1 MSRQTGNE
9 LHPAL
14 RYAMQAHDDAGLH
27 GSAPAANAA
36 SAGDSCT
43 LESNMHC
50 SSPTASVQGPFSRK
64 RLPSPEVTTGSLS
77 TLAPSGKKACFSLYS
92 DFRQPQS
99 ILTAIHQHSNN
110 RHTPYPEHTALTSA
124 VTVED
129 DDDLDEAVSSF
140 RAPPGHIL
148 HPEDPAPDLSLP
160 LPTPV
165 NASIQSY
172 YRSQRG
178 TAHSS
183 AGILSFSPIPQQS
196 KGLPMNSPSL
206 VPRRQSV
213 PAYHTFATS
222 TAATGFRS
230 GQVSCVIKQ
239 HFRHSLISFGVTRL
253 WFLPQPCMYRTCST
267 IFHNLL

>member
-1 MSRQTGNE
+1 MSTQTGNK

-14 RYAMQAHDDAGLH
+14 RYALQAHNDAGLL
-27 GSAPAANAA
+27 GSASAA
-36 SAGDSCT
+36 SAPTAGDSYT
-43 LESNMHC
+43 LESNTHC

-124 VTVED
+124 VTVDD

-140 RAPPGHIL
+140 RAPPGHTL

-160 LPTPV
+160 LPMSFNP
-165 NASIQSY
+165 SIQSY

-178 TAHSS
+178 TGHSS
-183 AGILSFSPIPQQS
+183 AGILSFSSTPQQS
-196 KGLPMNSPSL
+196 GVPMYSPSL
-206 VPRRQSV
+206 VPRRQSM
-213 PAYHTFATS
+213 PAHHTFATS
-222 TAATGFRS
+222 LAATGSGS
-230 GQVSCVIKQ
+230 GQVSCEVIQ
-239 HFRHSLISFGVTRL
+239 NFRHSALVKPDCGFCLNPAYTA
-253 WFLPQPCMYRTCST
+253 
-267 IFHNLL
+267 FHSLL

>member
-1 MSRQTGNE
+1 MSTQTGNE

-14 RYAMQAHDDAGLH
+14 RYAMQAHNDAGLH
-27 GSAPAANAA
+27 SSAPAVSAPT
-36 SAGDSCT
+36 AGDSYT
-43 LESNMHC
+43 LESNTHC

-99 ILTAIHQHSNN
+99 ILTGIHQHSIN

-140 RAPPGHIL
+140 RAPPGL
-148 HPEDPAPDLSLP
+148 VRHPEDPAPDLSLP
-160 LPTPV
+160 LSTPV
-165 NASIQSY
+165 NPSIQSY

-178 TAHSS
+178 IGHSS
-183 AGILSFSPIPQQS
+183 AGILSFSPIPKQPE
-196 KGLPMNSPSL
+196 GVAMYSPSL
-206 VPRRQSV
+206 VSRLQSV

-222 TAATGFRS
+222 MAATGSGS
-230 GQVSCVIKQ
+230 GQVSCVVKQ
-239 HFRHSLISFGVTRL
+239 TFRHPALVKSDCDFCLNPACTA
-253 WFLPQPCMYRTCST
+253 
-267 IFHNLL
+267 FHNLL